1 MAKVDKM
8 EQKYQMLKSGD
19 VRMKYN
25 PFDEKMKKSY
35 KSQMKNSYR
44 SQMGKIKLEIS
55 RLESDLIKAD
65 ERKEDN
71 KEIKEK
77 LEELRKE
84 KKELEQDNQK
94 LKNETNKLNSEISF
108 NQLEKTDG
116 LFGKYVEKKISKN
129 LLEGFLKNHE
139 AIDRIIEL
147 RDNTKEAIKKL
158 ETKLEKEKEQAKKYE
173 EIEQLE
179 ARVEAGKEI
188 NSTISNEE
196 YLALVSELEEKR
208 ASLGKKPNVEKIEKE
223 IESKKMM
230 VTKCNLAWKC
240 LFRNETW
247 DDIHIKA
254 VRINSQKK
262 VKQEE
267 IEQQENIEEQEVQQ
281 NHEENEEVQQ
291 ISVENRE
298 QTGNTKQRKSIGER
312 VKNWFFE
319 EENEEIEQENDNN
332 MVVYDEFARKHPVFA
347 KIRDA
352 FKNRFGK
359 KKENNIRNQEIEQQ
373 ENIEQEV
380 PQQGKKAIRD
390 PFIEGLRVH
399 VEKDNEQKEALNQE
413 YTEKQN
419 KHDYMQI

>member
-8 EQKYQMLKSGD
+8 EQKYQMLKSKNINREG
-19 VRMKYN
+19 Y
-25 PFDEKMKKSY
+25 EQATKKL
-35 KSQMKNSYR
+35 KKTYR
-44 SQMGKIKLEIS
+44 SRVGQINLEIS
-55 RLESDLIKAD
+55 RLEKALKEAD
-65 ERKEDN
+65 KRKEDK
-71 KEIKEK
+71 KEIEER
-77 LEELRKE
+77 LEYLKRNRKKAMTG
-84 KKELEQDNQK
+84 KKIMDARNESD
-94 LKNETNKLNSEISF
+94 LKNIEYRSF
-108 NQLEKTDG
+108 VMKN
-116 LFGKYVEKKISKN
+116 YVSKN
-129 LLEGFLKNHE
+129 LIEGFLKNHE

-147 RDNTKEAIKKL
+147 RDKTKEAIKKL

-179 ARVEAGKEI
+179 ARVEAGKGI

-419 KHDYMQI
+419 EHDDMQI

>member
-8 EQKYQMLKSGD
+8 EQKYQMLKSRNINREGYEQAT
-19 VRMKYN
+19 K
-25 PFDEKMKKSY
+25 EA
-35 KSQMKNSYR
+35 KNSYR
-44 SQMGKIKLEIS
+44 SQVGPINLEIS
-55 RLESDLIKAD
+55 RLEKALKEAD
-65 ERKEDN
+65 ERKEDK
-71 KEIKEK
+71 KEIEER
-77 LEELRKE
+77 LENLKRNRKE
-84 KKELEQDNQK
+84 LMTGKKIMDARNESD
-94 LKNETNKLNSEISF
+94 LKNIEDGSF
-108 NQLEKTDG
+108 VMEG
-116 LFGKYVEKKISKN
+116 YVSKN
-129 LLEGFLKNHE
+129 LIEGFLKNHE
-139 AIDRIIEL
+139 AIDKIIEL

-179 ARVEAGKEI
+179 ARVEAGKGI

-267 IEQQENIEEQEVQQ
+267 IEQQENNEEQEVQQ

-319 EENEEIEQENDNN
+319 EENEEVEQENDNN

-380 PQQGKKAIRD
+380 PQQEEKTIRD
-390 PFIEGLRVH
+390 AFIEELRAH
-399 VEKDNEQKEALNQE
+399 VEKDNSRKEALNQE
-413 YTEKQN
+413 YIEKHKKVNLKKQQEN
-419 KHDYMQI
+419 EHDGR

>member
-8 EQKYQMLKSGD
+8 EQKYQMLKSRNINREGYEQAT
-19 VRMKYN
+19 K
-25 PFDEKMKKSY
+25 EA
-35 KSQMKNSYR
+35 KNSYR
-44 SQMGKIKLEIS
+44 SQVGPINLEIS
-55 RLESDLIKAD
+55 RLEKALKEAD
-65 ERKEDN
+65 ERKEDK
-71 KEIKEK
+71 KEIEER
-77 LEELRKE
+77 LENLKRNRKE
-84 KKELEQDNQK
+84 LMTGKKIMDARNESD
-94 LKNETNKLNSEISF
+94 LKNIEDGSF
-108 NQLEKTDG
+108 VMEG
-116 LFGKYVEKKISKN
+116 YVSKN
-129 LLEGFLKNHE
+129 LIEGFLKNHE

-147 RDNTKEAIKKL
+147 RDKTKEAIKKL

-179 ARVEAGKEI
+179 ARVEAGKGI

-419 KHDYMQI
+419 EHDDMQI